1 MTTSYELRLLPWT
14 GPDGKPCFL
23 STDDNG
29 GPMSRLA
36 DNIESAQLGM
46 ATALLDQALDILAQA
61 ETDPDDLRLL
71 TLPAE
76 LFTDLYRDRQPAEE
90 MKVFCGYMMPPQYLN
105 GPSPMENRSVPRT
118 IRQRRADGSVFEAWA
133 TVVTI
138 RIGYAVVQLVSAGP
152 KGLRYELGFEGSY
165 VEPLWPVQ
173 ETFSWPPR
181 ALKTLKDFSVFAD
194 PLREVGQPLPE

>member
-1 MTTSYELRLLPWT
+1 MTTPNELRLLPWT

-71 TLPAE
+71 TKDLTGA
-76 LFTDLYRDRQPAEE
+76 LRDTLRVATSRDHRLDSRSTD
-90 MKVFCGYMMPPQYLN
+90 
-105 GPSPMENRSVPRT
+105 
-118 IRQRRADGSVFEAWA
+118 QRR
-133 TVVTI
+133 
-138 RIGYAVVQLVSAGP
+138 R
-152 KGLRYELGFEGSY
+152 
-165 VEPLWPVQ
+165 
-173 ETFSWPPR
+173 
-181 ALKTLKDFSVFAD
+181 
-194 PLREVGQPLPE
+194 